1 MVHSYRI
8 ALFFMLMCNI
18 SVTLVQLIC
27 NLLFLPPILSG
38 FQVLSLILFTIPLLS
53 YSLIHKKESNDLR
66 CSTKKNL
73 NLITK
78 QDVQDFIV
86 KFFVKFVPSV
96 LILVIF
102 HFLSLYFK
110 CKAENGIHPDALLS
124 HSVNS
129 TISEFSRN
137 VTILSKKSINNK
149 YECHLFAFDLWVLIF
164 FKYSIYHVFERFI
177 FVLDSI

>member
-8 ALFFMLMCNI
+8 ALVFMLMSNV

-66 CSTKKNL
+66 CSTKKNQ
-73 NLITK
+73 NLINK
-78 QDVQDFIV
+78 QDVRGFIMNFLI
-86 KFFVKFVPSV
+86 KFFPSI

-110 CKAENGIHPDALLS
+110 CKSENEVHSTLDAVLPKTIGYS
-124 HSVNS
+124 NNS
-129 TISEFSRN
+129 TFLSRN
-137 VTILSKKSINNK
+137 KRINAK
-149 YECHLFAFDLWVLIF
+149 FECHLFAFDL
-164 FKYSIYHVFERFI
+164 
-177 FVLDSI
+177 